1 MRATLL
7 RETQVDAEERAP
19 EALTRN
25 ETEEKEK
32 EKKVKTELEE
42 WANKVHKEAVE
53 AAAAMG
59 GELKLT
65 SKEGLE
71 ARLKQISDEVSHKA
85 EEHLH
90 QGQEAQKAKPD

>member
-1 MRATLL
+1 MRTTLL
-7 RETQVDAEERAP
+7 RETRVGAEERAS

-32 EKKVKTELEE
+32 KVKTELEG
-42 WANKVHKEAVE
+42 WASKVHKDAVV
-53 AAAAMG
+53 AAATMG

-90 QGQEAQKAKPD
+90 QEQEAQKAKPD